1 MSLEAVIF
9 DMDGVLVDSE
19 IYWLKARQAFAAARG
34 KQWTDADQRHA
45 MGRNTIEWAHIMQQR
60 LGLNDTLD
68 AIMAEM
74 KQRVIEQYNEHLPL
88 RAGALDAVY
97 EAAALYPVALA
108 SGSPTAIIQHVMALT
123 GLDRVFRAVLYGDDF
138 ANGKPA
144 PDIYYAACDA
154 LGADPARCAGV
165 EDSANGIRAVVNAGM
180 LCVGAPSPA
189 FPLSPEVAALCSA
202 QVASMTELTPA
213 FWFELEV
220 NHADRL

>member
-1 MSLEAVIF
+1 
-9 DMDGVLVDSE
+9 
-19 IYWLKARQAFAAARG
+19 
-34 KQWTDADQRHA
+34 
-45 MGRNTIEWAHIMQQR
+45 MQQR
-60 LGLNDTLD
+60 LGLNETLED
-68 AIMAEM
+68 IIAEM
-74 KQRVIEQYNEHLPL
+74 KRRLIAQYDERLPL
-88 RAGALDAVY
+88 REGALDAVY

-108 SGSPTAIIQHVMALT
+108 SGSPTEIIQHVITLT
-123 GLDRVFRAVLYGDDF
+123 GLDRVFRVVLYGDDF

-144 PDIYYAACDA
+144 PDIYLAACAA

-165 EDSANGIRAVVNAGM
+165 EDSGNGIRAVVNAGM

-220 NHADRL
+220 NHASRL